1 VWLSATSA
9 ACENVMSSS
18 LPVIH
23 AVTDSASVVSDG
35 FSARGVQI
43 MRILGS
49 RGAIHLRCSRATGR
63 RFHEIAEEL
72 AGFQEETGC
81 WLIVN
86 DRVDVARAVAAR
98 GAQLASHSLQVAEAL
113 AVAPGLPVGTSVH
126 SIEEA
131 VEAEKQGASW
141 CVAGTIFE
149 TPSHQGR
156 PPARVEFI
164 RQLADT
170 ISIPIIAI
178 GGVTP
183 ENMPG
188 LIEAGAYGVATIRG
202 IGWEPATDD
211 STEQDGLMRTR
222 LLAVGDTGFVEPVTR
237 YISAYDSV
245 SGVGRN
251 DHVDGE
257 RRTPGAGTS

>member
-1 VWLSATSA
+1 
-9 ACENVMSSS
+9 MPPS

-23 AVTDSASVVSDG
+23 AVTDSASVISDG
-35 FSARGVQI
+35 FSVRGLQI
-43 MRILGS
+43 MRTLGT
-49 RGAIHLRCSRATGR
+49 RGAVHLRCSRASGR

-72 AGFQEETGC
+72 AAFQEETGC

-86 DRVDVARAVAAR
+86 DRVDVARAVSAR
-98 GAQLASHSLQVAEAL
+98 GAQLASHSLQVVDAL
-113 AVAPGLPVGTSVH
+113 TVAPGLPVGTSVH

-131 VEAEKQGASW
+131 VEAEKEGASW

-149 TPSHQGR
+149 TPSHKGR
-156 PPARVEFI
+156 IPARVDFI
-164 RQLADT
+164 RALADA

-178 GGVTP
+178 GGITP
-183 ENMPG
+183 ENMTE
-188 LIEAGAYGVATIRG
+188 LIAAGAYGVATIRG
-202 IGWEPATDD
+202 VGWEPALDD
-211 STEQDGLMRTR
+211 STEQDGLLQTR
-222 LLAVGDTGFVEPVTR
+222 RPLRGDDGFVEPVTR

-257 RRTPGAGTS
+257 RRTPGAGPT